1 MATVSDAVHFALE
14 DYASPPRRLFSF
26 GIDLVVIV
34 LFFIV
39 LGIGAEFA
47 VVPRHIWTMSPSA
60 EKLKMTRQYIKPVQ
74 VPLTLGWL
82 GAVVAYHV
90 LARTTRG
97 GTVGY
102 RLTGIRLIDKTG
114 RTPSTKTA
122 FKRFL
127 IAMPSC
133 MTLGA
138 GYVLCF
144 KTPRRQAIHDRWSGT
159 WLVRRRAEP
168 IGPALSTYHTK
179 LFGTFILTYTDV
191 EPAPAA

>member
-1 MATVSDAVHFALE
+1 
-14 DYASPPRRLFSF
+14 
-26 GIDLVVIV
+26 
-34 LFFIV
+34 
-39 LGIGAEFA
+39 
-47 VVPRHIWTMSPSA
+47 
-60 EKLKMTRQYIKPVQ
+60 
-74 VPLTLGWL
+74 
-82 GAVVAYHV
+82 
-90 LARTTRG
+90 
-97 GTVGY
+97 
-102 RLTGIRLIDKTG
+102 
-114 RTPSTKTA
+114 
-122 FKRFL
+122 
-127 IAMPSC
+127 